1 VTMDEEEFNEEGE
14 KIYKKNLRVQ
24 TWSIIRK
31 ANKEEIFKK
40 KYKREA

>member
-24 TWSIIRK
+24 T
-31 ANKEEIFKK
+31 
-40 KYKREA
+40 